1 MLEQVGV
8 GHLDTSVRSY
18 RRATVQNGWVR
29 SFIILVEFGFSSN
42 TLKAES
48 SEWSGKLDL
57 RHSKED
63 GDAQHRPELD
73 DDSETLT
80 SGESESPEAHRAQV
94 ILFEQ
99 SEGSGA
105 LVEPEQRSEIA
116 PALVTRVPLSE
127 ELRNAEART
136 ADPKL
141 QKRLTAVVRYT
152 RYFD

>member
-1 MLEQVGV
+1 MQISWRTRPVNVLKYRVGVGRTTSLRVNLKRRICSPRISFGRLSQRWSRMLEQVGV

-99 SEGSGA
+99 
-105 LVEPEQRSEIA
+105 
-116 PALVTRVPLSE
+116 
-127 ELRNAEART
+127 
-136 ADPKL
+136 
-141 QKRLTAVVRYT
+141 
-152 RYFD
+152 